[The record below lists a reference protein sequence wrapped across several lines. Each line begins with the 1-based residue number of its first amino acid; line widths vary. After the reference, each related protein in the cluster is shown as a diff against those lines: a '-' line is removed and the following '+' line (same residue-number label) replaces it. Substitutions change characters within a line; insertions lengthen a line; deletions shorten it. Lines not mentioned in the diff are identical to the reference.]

1 MAAFCT
7 VFSLSDF
14 YCGGVLVVVVG
25 GVFDLCHLD
34 DDVHLIFA
42 NTKFFG
48 P

>member
-1 MAAFCT
+1 
-7 VFSLSDF
+7 VFALGLIQIIL
-14 YCGGVLVVVVG
+14 CRACVLIVG

-48 P
+48 F